1 MAQEHTAA
9 FCTAADVFPVVLLT
23 NRKFMGFLQGSS
35 YSLLHRGRT
44 IRHIQVT
51 PKGLA
56 IADQEIYLTAPRL
69 TLKYLEGNMQ

>member
-1 MAQEHTAA
+1 MGFLQGSSYS
-9 FCTAADVFPVVLLT
+9 LLHRGRT
-23 NRKFMGFLQGSS
+23 IRHIQVFLQGSS